1 MIRVVVVHETRLICE
16 LEATVLRN
24 FPDIDIVACA
34 STADEAL
41 AWLKK
46 YSCDVVLA
54 SVTLPEDGAFMLTR
68 SLSKADSS
76 SKILITGLTES
87 KAVILRC
94 IEEGVA
100 GYVHTE
106 ESLTDL
112 VSKIRS
118 VYHGEFVVSP
128 YIAAALISRIGELK
142 KMVTELNGFKDMN
155 PNHLYAELTERECEV
170 LNLIEQGYS
179 NQEIANMLCIELGT
193 VKNHVHN
200 ILEKLDVRTRKHA
213 AIIARQALANH
224 HSHKIESVRPALRP
238 AGLHFPNDLSPIY
251 QNSGKQSTTM
261 KQMVVT

>member
-1 MIRVVVVHETRLICE
+1 MIRVIVVHETRLICE

-34 STADEAL
+34 SSANEAL

-46 YSCDVVLA
+46 YSCDVVLV

-68 SLSKADSS
+68 SVAKLGNTT
-76 SKILITGLTES
+76 KILITGLTES
-87 KAVILRC
+87 KALILRC

-100 GYVHTE
+100 GYIHTD

-112 VSKIRS
+112 VAKIRS
-118 VYHGEFVVSP
+118 VCQGEFFVSP

-142 KMVTELNGFKDMN
+142 KLVTELNGFKDMN

-170 LNLIEQGYS
+170 LDLIEQGYS
-179 NQEIANMLCIELGT
+179 NQGIADTLCIELGT

-200 ILEKLDVRTRKHA
+200 ILDKLDVRTRKHA
-213 AIIARQALANH
+213 AIIARQALA
-224 HSHKIESVRPALRP
+224 SHNGHKVDTGRQPRTPTMTFTPELTKV
-238 AGLHFPNDLSPIY
+238 Y
-251 QNSGKQSTTM
+251 TGKQAVVA
-261 KQMVVT
+261 KQLI